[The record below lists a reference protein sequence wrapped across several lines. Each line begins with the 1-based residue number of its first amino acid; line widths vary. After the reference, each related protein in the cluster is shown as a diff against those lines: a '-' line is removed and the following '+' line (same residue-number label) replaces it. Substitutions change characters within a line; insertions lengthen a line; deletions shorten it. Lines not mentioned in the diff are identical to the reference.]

1 MKDAILRALLPMLLA
16 VGPAAAIEFQ
26 LTVNVIGN
34 GTADPN
40 GGTYQSGTVVT
51 ITARPQPG
59 HLLKSW
65 SGADD
70 DSSKELANTA
80 TMNAV
85 KTVTV
90 EFVPAII
97 VRKPAGG
104 EVWSAGST
112 HNIEWST
119 YGAGIV
125 YLFFTEDGGL
135 NWQVIGAAVPDTGSY
150 RWPLPKTADSDRCT
164 IVVIPGAP
172 EPDVVITGSGRFTI
186 QPYSPGP
193 EVEAKWK
200 SLAGDFQRTGLSDS
214 NGPRFGCVKWK
225 FETDD
230 AVPTSVTIGPDGRV
244 HVACEDGKL
253 YALDAG
259 GAPLWSYDANSPLVS
274 SPTIGPDGTV
284 YVGSRDGKL
293 YVIDAGGN
301 LRWTHTTGGPIH
313 SSPAVSPDGNEI
325 YLCSE
330 DGILYALGRDG
341 SELWTFAT
349 KGPGSVPAGSIFASP
364 AIGADGSV
372 YIGGL
377 YDPNL
382 YALDPND
389 GAVKWSCRFNS
400 GGWPFASPVIA
411 PDGTIYQTLLYDA
424 NLYAIDPNDGTIIW
438 ATNLSLFCQYV
449 ADYLCEYDRLPPSN
463 MIEYNCDN
471 WFGFSPH
478 EHEDACSAYR
488 ELAYADAWSEPAVG
502 PDGTIYVS
510 FDDPYLRAVDPNG
523 AIKWVT
529 RLGTLGGFTLTVGGD
544 GLVYAACDDGNL
556 YIVDSDGWE
565 TARFESQSWLNYP
578 VIAAENVL
586 LISDANDHSL
596 LISDPSNTIWAIGR
610 DGCPDITFDGAID
623 FNDIALLAAQWLECT
638 EPDAPCNYAGPLTYL
653 IADVDRDQYV
663 RLPDLALIG
672 NRWHGAEK
680 VLRPARAPGRATNP
694 YPANGA
700 IDAWPTDLTWEAG
713 TDTASQDVY
722 FGTDSS
728 PAFVVNQTAS
738 IFDPGPIAPSKTYY
752 WRIDGVNPIGKT
764 TGELWSF
771 TTRSSG
777 GR

>member
-1 MKDAILRALLPMLLA
+1 MKPAILRALLPMLLA

-40 GGTYQSGTVVT
+40 GGVYQSGIVVT
-51 ITARPQPG
+51 ITAGPQPG

-65 SGADD
+65 AGADD

-80 TMNAV
+80 TMNSD

-119 YGAGIV
+119 YGAGVV
-125 YLFFTEDGGL
+125 YLFFTEDGGF
-135 NWQVIGAAVPDTGSY
+135 NWQVIGAAVPDAGSY

-172 EPDVVITGSGRFTI
+172 EPNVVIAGSGRFTI
-186 QPYSPGP
+186 RPYSPGP

-230 AVPTSVTIGPDGRV
+230 AVPTSVTVGPDGRV

-253 YALDAG
+253 YALDADG
-259 GAPLWSYDANSPLVS
+259 TPLWSYDANSPLVS

-284 YVGSRDGKL
+284 YVGSANAKL
-293 YVIDAGGN
+293 CVIDANGN

-349 KGPGSVPAGSIFASP
+349 KGPGSVPTGSIFASP

-389 GAVKWSCRFNS
+389 GAIKWSCSFSS
-400 GGWPFASPVIA
+400 GGWPFASPVLA

-424 NLYAIDPNDGTIIW
+424 NLYAIDPNDGAIIW

-478 EHEDACSAYR
+478 EDENACFSYG
-488 ELAYADAWSEPAVG
+488 ELAYADCWSEPAVG

-510 FDDPYLRAVDPNG
+510 FDDPYLRAVEPNG
-523 AIKWVT
+523 NLKWAT
-529 RLGTLGGFTLTVGGD
+529 QLGTLGGFTLTVGGD

-556 YIVDSDGWE
+556 YVVDSDGWE
-565 TARFESQSWLNYP
+565 TARFETQSWLNYP
-578 VIAAENVL
+578 VIAAENAL

-596 LISDPSNTIWAIGR
+596 LISNPSNTLWAIGL

-638 EPDAPCNYAGPLTYL
+638 EPNWPCGFEGPSPYLAG
-653 IADVDRDQYV
+653 DVDLDRYV
-663 RLPDLALIG
+663 RLPDLALI
-672 NRWHGAEK
+672 AEQWRTNQA
-680 VLRPARAPGRATNP
+680 VLAPGPAPGPAHNP
-694 YPANGA
+694 YPPNGA
-700 IDAWPTDLTWEAG
+700 IDVYPTELSWTGSPYAN
-713 TDTASQDVY
+713 SYDVY
-722 FGTDSS
+722 FGRNN
-728 PAFVVNQTAS
+728 PPPFVHNQTDTRFQIGHLS
-738 IFDPGPIAPSKTYY
+738 SDTTYY
-752 WRIDGVNPIGKT
+752 WRIDAICQ
-764 TGELWSF
+764 TGTIPAEIWRFS
-771 TTRSSG
+771 TAPG

>member
-1 MKDAILRALLPMLLA
+1 MKPAILRALLPVLLA
-16 VGPAAAIEFQ
+16 VVPAAAIEFQ

-65 SGADD
+65 AGADD
-70 DSSKELANTA
+70 DSSKEPANTA
-80 TMNAV
+80 TMNSN

-90 EFVPAII
+90 QFVPAII
-97 VRKPAGG
+97 VRKPPGG

-135 NWQVIGAAVPDTGSY
+135 NWQVIGAAVPDAGSY
-150 RWPLPKTADSDRCT
+150 RWALPKTADSDRCT

-172 EPDVVITGSGRFTI
+172 EPDVVIAGSGRFTI

-225 FETDD
+225 FEMDD
-230 AVPTSVTIGPDGRV
+230 AVPTSATVGPDGRV

-253 YALDAG
+253 YALDADG
-259 GAPLWSYDANSPLVS
+259 TPLWSYDANSPLVS

-284 YVGSRDGKL
+284 YVGSANAKL
-293 YVIDAGGN
+293 YVIDADGN
-301 LRWTHTTGGPIH
+301 LRWTHTTGGPVH
-313 SSPAVSPDGNEI
+313 SSPAVSPDGKEI

-349 KGPGSVPAGSIFASP
+349 KGPGSVPTGSIFASP

-389 GAVKWSCRFNS
+389 GAVKWSRRFDS

-424 NLYAIDPNDGTIIW
+424 NLYAIDPNDGAIIW
-438 ATNLSLFCQYV
+438 KTNL
-449 ADYLCEYDRLPPSN
+449 ADPSGG
-463 MIEYNCDN
+463 
-471 WFGFSPH
+471 WFDPN
-478 EHEDACSAYR
+478 
-488 ELAYADAWSEPAVG
+488 YAQDYGHADGWSEPAVG

-529 RLGTLGGFTLTVGGD
+529 RLGDLGGFTVTVGDD
-544 GLVYAACDDGNL
+544 GLVYAACDDGAL
-556 YIVDSDGWE
+556 YLVDTTGWQ
-565 TARFESQSWLNYP
+565 TARFQSDGWLNYP
-578 VIAAENVL
+578 VIAADNV
-586 LISDANDHSL
+586 IIVSDGKDDSL
-596 LISDPSNTIWAIGR
+596 MTADPPNTVWAIGLEGCR
-610 DGCPDITFDGAID
+610 DLSFDGTID
-623 FNDIALLAAQWLECT
+623 FNDLALLAADWLACT
-638 EPDAPCNYAGPLTYL
+638 DADAPCNYAGPLMYL
-653 IADVDRDQYV
+653 IADVDRDRYV
-663 RLPDLALIG
+663 RLPDLALIA

-680 VLRPARAPGRATNP
+680 VLRPASAPGRASNP
-694 YPANGA
+694 YPSNGA
-700 IDAWPTDLTWEAG
+700 TDAWPTDLTWKAG
-713 TDTASQDVY
+713 PDTVSQDVY
-722 FGTDSS
+722 FGTDN
-728 PAFVVNQTAS
+728 PPPFVVNQTAS
-738 IFDPGPIAPSKTYY
+738 IFDPGPIAYSTTYY
-752 WRIDGVNPIGKT
+752 WRTDGLNPIGKT
-764 TGELWSF
+764 TGEVWRF

-777 GR
+777 GGR

>member
-1 MKDAILRALLPMLLA
+1 MKPAILRALLPMLLA
-16 VGPAAAIEFQ
+16 VGAAAAIEFQ

-70 DSSKELANTA
+70 DSSKEPANTA
-80 TMNAV
+80 TMNSN

-135 NWQVIGAAVPDTGSY
+135 NWQVIGAAVPDAGSY
-150 RWPLPKTADSDRCT
+150 RWPLPKTTDSDLCT

-172 EPDVVITGSGRFTI
+172 EPNVVIAGSSRFTI

-200 SLAGDFQRTGLSDS
+200 SLAGDFHRTGLSDS

-230 AVPTSVTIGPDGRV
+230 AVPTSVTVGPDGRV

-253 YALDAG
+253 YALDADG
-259 GAPLWSYDANSPLVS
+259 TPLWSYDANSPLVS

-284 YVGSRDGKL
+284 YVGSASAKL
-293 YVIDAGGN
+293 YVIDANGN
-301 LRWTHTTGGPIH
+301 LRWTHTTGGPVH
-313 SSPAVSPDGNEI
+313 SSPAVSPDGNDI

-330 DGILYALGRDG
+330 DGLLYALGRDG

-372 YIGGL
+372 YVGGL

-400 GGWPFASPVIA
+400 GGWPFASPVLA
-411 PDGTIYQTLLYDA
+411 PDGAIYQTLLYDA
-424 NLYAIDPNDGTIIW
+424 NLYAIDPNDGAVIW
-438 ATNLSLFCQYV
+438 KTNL
-449 ADYLCEYDRLPPSN
+449 ADPSGG
-463 MIEYNCDN
+463 
-471 WFGFSPH
+471 WFDPNYTQDYGH
-478 EHEDACSAYR
+478 
-488 ELAYADAWSEPAVG
+488 ADGWSEPAVG
-502 PDGTIYVS
+502 PDGIIYVS

-529 RLGTLGGFTLTVGGD
+529 RLGDLGGFTLTVGDD
-544 GLVYAACDDGNL
+544 GLVYAACDDGAL
-556 YIVDSDGWE
+556 YLVDTTGWQTARFQSDGWP
-565 TARFESQSWLNYP
+565 NYP
-578 VIAAENVL
+578 VIAADNVVI
-586 LISDANDHSL
+586 ISDGKDDSLMVTDPAN
-596 LISDPSNTIWAIGR
+596 TVWAIGLEGCR
-610 DGCPDITFDGAID
+610 DLSFDGTID
-623 FNDIALLAAQWLECT
+623 FNDLALLAADWLACT
-638 EPDAPCNYAGPLTYL
+638 DADAPCNYAGPLTYL
-653 IADVDRDQYV
+653 TADVDRDRYV

-680 VLRPARAPGRATNP
+680 VLRPARAPGLASNP
-694 YPANGA
+694 YPSNGA
-700 IDAWPTDLTWEAG
+700 TDAWPTDLTWKAG
-713 TDTASQDVY
+713 ADTASQDVY

-752 WRIDGVNPIGKT
+752 WRIDGINPIGKT
-764 TGELWSF
+764 TGELWRF
-771 TTRSSG
+771 TTSRSG